1 MGHYKVKIFPTAQQD
16 LKDIIDYLNTLSPEA
31 AISYYDDIVER
42 VQSLSSMPE
51 RCPLCR
57 DQQLRLR
64 GYRKLVIR
72 QYVIFFVIR
81 GNTVQIH
88 RILYGR
94 RQYESLL

>member
-1 MGHYKVKIFPTAQQD
+1 MAHYKVKIYPTAQQD
-16 LKDIIDYLNTLSPEA
+16 LKDIVDYLNTLSSEA
-31 AISYYDDIVER
+31 ATSYYDEIVEK

-51 RCPLCR
+51 RYPLCR

-72 QYVIFFVIR
+72 QYIVFFVIR
-81 GNTVQIH
+81 DNTVQIR

>member
-1 MGHYKVKIFPTAQQD
+1 MEHYKVRIFPTAQQD
-16 LKDIIDYLNTLSPEA
+16 LKDIVDYLNTLSPEA
-31 AISYYDDIVER
+31 ATSYYDEIVEK

-57 DQQLRLR
+57 DQQLKLR
-64 GYRKLVIR
+64 GYRKLIVR
-72 QYVIFFVIR
+72 QYIVFFVIHAD
-81 GNTVQIH
+81 TVQIR